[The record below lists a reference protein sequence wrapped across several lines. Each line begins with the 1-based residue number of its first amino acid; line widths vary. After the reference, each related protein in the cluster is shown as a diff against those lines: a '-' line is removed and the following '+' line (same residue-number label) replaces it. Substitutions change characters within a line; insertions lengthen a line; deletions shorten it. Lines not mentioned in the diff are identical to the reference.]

1 MARETKVALV
11 VGLAFIIC
19 FAAILT
25 RRGQSPRVQG
35 SLGEQLH
42 VDLGTV
48 SGGGVKEAVSR
59 AASKAAEGVRGFIP
73 AVASGASDLVT
84 QGANALENATT
95 SGAAGANLGGSHT
108 VSPPGGGEGREK
120 LKEML
125 DQESRRR
132 GGASQSD
139 PNAEPPPK
147 VASNAPGGSAPG
159 QTNKEPVRAMLASH
173 TVSRGDTLM
182 KIARQHYGSDWKRG
196 LDSILSAN
204 KSTLR
209 DPDEIR
215 EGAQLQLPQLAQK
228 SSTSPA
234 PGPSAATRDP
244 ASESGSSKLNGAALL
259 KANMPE
265 KPAPV
270 SPTGARSKAHD
281 KPKTPAQPPSG
292 KATLTPSPSGK
303 STPAQS
309 PNGKASPAQPPGGK
323 ATPAKKPGE
332 YELKPGDTYVS
343 IARAVLGDEKRWK
356 EIHELNKDRIP
367 DPTGARAGSSIRLPS
382 GKSATRSAAPVADGR
397 SKRESA
403 T

>member
-48 SGGGVKEAVSR
+48 SGGGVKEAAAR
-59 AASKAAEGVRGFIP
+59 AASKVVEGVKGFIP

-84 QGANALENATT
+84 QGANALESATT
-95 SGAAGANLGGSHT
+95 SGAPGANPGGSHT
-108 VSPPGGGEGREK
+108 INPPGGGEGREK
-120 LKEML
+120 LEQML

-132 GGASQSD
+132 RGASQSD

-147 VASNAPGGSAPG
+147 VALNAPGSSAPG
-159 QTNKEPVRAMLASH
+159 QPDNERARAMLASH

-204 KSTLR
+204 KSSLR

-228 SSTSPA
+228 SSTSPG
-234 PGPSAATRDP
+234 PGSGAANRDSA
-244 ASESGSSKLNGAALL
+244 SQSGSSRLNGAALL
-259 KANMPE
+259 KANTPE
-265 KPAPV
+265 KPAPA
-270 SPTGARSKAHD
+270 SPTGAKSKANE
-281 KPKTPAQPPSG
+281 KPKAPAQSPSG
-292 KATLTPSPSGK
+292 KAALTPSPNGK
-303 STPAQS
+303 SAPAQS
-309 PNGKASPAQPPGGK
+309 PNGKASQPQGGK
-323 ATPAKKPGE
+323 ASPAKKPGE

-382 GKSATRSAAPVADGR
+382 GGKSSARNSAPVADGR